1 MLNDNFYSGLTA
13 FMRFEAETLHLVASL
28 KDKEKYDV
36 QIAVKNNKMLSELE
50 QLKLLVQIKM
60 DKTSNKDVN

>member
-1 MLNDNFYSGLTA
+1 VDPQNFEFRVKHLTKMLNDNFYSGLTA

-50 QLKLLVQIKM
+50 
-60 DKTSNKDVN
+60 